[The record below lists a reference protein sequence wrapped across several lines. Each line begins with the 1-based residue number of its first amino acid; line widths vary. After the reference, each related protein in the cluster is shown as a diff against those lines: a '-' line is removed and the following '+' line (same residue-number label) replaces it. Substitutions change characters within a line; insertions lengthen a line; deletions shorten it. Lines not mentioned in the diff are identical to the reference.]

1 VRILPPESQ
10 TIRKVACVL
19 RRNCYFHALGRITCV
34 LSLGAHRVRD
44 AGRGISFVQ
53 EPRTGLLHARP
64 PFDDLVAGGD
74 LLHGPTVAVGV
85 GEEDET
91 DVV

>member
-1 VRILPPESQ
+1 MEPGR
-10 TIRKVACVL
+10 RKYL
-19 RRNCYFHALGRITCV
+19 RLLH
-34 LSLGAHRVRD
+34 HD
-44 AGRGISFVQ
+44 AGRGISFVR

-64 PFDDLVAGGD
+64 PFDGLVAGGD
-74 LLHGPTVAVGV
+74 LLHGPTVAVRV